1 MIRAVIF
8 DFNGVLVDDE
18 HVHFELFR
26 DVVAELGIPLT
37 DQQYHEVYLGYDD
50 RRCFEEVLKDAG
62 QVFDPERVNGL
73 VAEKARRYI
82 DRAETGLRYFPGA
95 AECVKALASRWP
107 VAINS
112 GALRPEIEIALK
124 TMGVRRCVSAI
135 ISAEDAKHC
144 KPDPEGY
151 LLALD
156 ALRAEHGGDLEA
168 AHCLV
173 FEDSLAGIQSAKGA
187 GMWAVG
193 VSNTYSAA
201 DLRAA
206 GADSVVSGLE
216 NVGPRM
222 IEKLFQPEVTP

>member
-37 DQQYHEVYLGYDD
+37 DQQYHETYLGYDD

-62 QVFDPERVNGL
+62 RAFDESRIDGL
-73 VAEKARRYI
+73 IAEKARRYM
-82 DRAETGLRYFPGA
+82 DRAATGLRYYSGA
-95 AECVKALASRWP
+95 AECVGALADRWP

-112 GALRPEIEIALK
+112 GALRPEIEVALR
-124 TMGVRRCVSAI
+124 TMGVRERVSAI
-135 ISAEDAKHC
+135 ISAEDAQRC

-156 ALRAEHGGDLEA
+156 ALRSEHGGDLEA
-168 AHCLV
+168 GHCLV

-193 VSNTYSAA
+193 VPNTYSAEE
-201 DLRAA
+201 LRGA
-206 GADSVVSGLE
+206 GADAVVEGLE
-216 NVGPRM
+216 TVRPSM
-222 IEKLFQPEVTP
+222 IEKLFLPEVTP